1 MAKTTIKLDG
11 ITRALKAH
19 SKETGSKGFT
29 TQIQYKTNSKV
40 DYYEY
45 TNSSVVIRF
54 TNDVFNTNTNIKLF
68 PDSSCSVFPSTDN
81 VFPKVTD
88 DTKIQVFD
96 TRLLLDNIRKLEKN
110 PGSSLVKETKKHRIL
125 DFIYTS
131 RSFTNCHP
139 LNHLPDFFRVDS
151 YHLKTI
157 IRIFS
162 MLQCEETTIFY
173 NEEHPYQPIILECEL
188 ATAVLAPIRYN
199 Y

>member
-68 PDSSCSVFPSTDN
+68 PDSSCTVLPNTDKT
-81 VFPKVTD
+81 FPKVTD

-96 TRLLLDNIRKLEKN
+96 TRLLLDDIRTLEKN
-110 PGSSLVKETKKHRIL
+110 PKAPTTKETKKHRTL
-125 DFIYTS
+125 DFSYNN
-131 RSFTNCHP
+131 RCFTNYHP
-139 LNHLPDFFRVDS
+139 NNQPNFFRVDS
-151 YHLKTI
+151 YHLKMI